1 MLDIAVGHQLDIF
14 THILGDF
21 SSVSALATIA
31 YPEVSFLDDHGKPT
45 GKTAKATAFD
55 QIAISGVLK
64 SGAMISFIQ
73 RGGYSSTKGRKQLI
87 WIIDGENGSITI
99 ENDQGTVLFV
109 LKLIK
114 QGYTGHSSS
123 VFNIP

>member
-1 MLDIAVGHQLDIF
+1 MLDITVGHQLDVF

-21 SSVSALATIA
+21 SSVSAMGTIA
-31 YPEVSFLDDHGKPT
+31 YPEVSLIDGNGKPT

-55 QIAISGVLK
+55 QIAFSGVLK

-73 RGGYSSTKGRKQLI
+73 RGGYPSTKGRKQLI

-99 ENDQGTVLFV
+99 ENDEGTVLFF
-109 LKLIK
+109 LKLVK

-123 VFNIP
+123 VFSIH